1 MDSKFPATPHVLM
14 ESAAP
19 ERTGSRHSALSELLS
34 QVAEDESRER
44 VSTGDLLAMA
54 GDRAF
59 GALIFVFALPN
70 LVPTPPGTSAI
81 LGLPLI
87 ILSFQL
93 LYGRRTP
100 WLPKAIAAR
109 SIARAD
115 LASVVRRT
123 APVLKRIER
132 VLKPRLSWLVT
143 AVSERLLA
151 LLMLIL
157 SVILFLPI
165 PLGNIFPAAA
175 MCIIALAL
183 IEHDGLAALFGVLI
197 GAGSVLIVWG
207 ALLAVLKAILLALEH
222 FAGV

>member
-1 MDSKFPATPHVLM
+1 M

-34 QVAEDESRER
+34 QIVEDESRER

-70 LVPTPPGTSAI
+70 LIPTPPGTSAI

-115 LASVVRRT
+115 LASVVRRA

-143 AVSERLLA
+143 AFSERLLA
-151 LLMLIL
+151 LLLLVL

-165 PLGNIFPAAA
+165 PLGNIVPAAA

-183 IEHDGLAALFGVLI
+183 IEHDGLAALFGLGI
-197 GAGSVLIVWG
+197 GAVSVLIVWG
-207 ALLAVLKAILLALEH
+207 ALLAVLKAIVLAIEH

>member
-1 MDSKFPATPHVLM
+1 MQ
-14 ESAAP
+14 SADL
-19 ERTGSRHSALSELLS
+19 ERTATRHSALSELLS
-34 QVAEDESRER
+34 QIAEDQSRDR

-70 LVPTPPGTSAI
+70 LIPTPPGTSAI
-81 LGLPLI
+81 LGLPLV

-93 LYGRRTP
+93 LWGRPTP
-100 WLPKAIAAR
+100 WLPKAIAVR

-115 LASVVRRT
+115 LAAVVRRT
-123 APVLKRIER
+123 TPGLKRIER
-132 VLKPRLSWLVT
+132 VLKPRLGWLVT
-143 AVSERLLA
+143 AFAERLLA

-197 GAGSVLIVWG
+197 GAASILIVWG
-207 ALLAVLKAILLALEH
+207 AFLAVLKAILLAIEH
-222 FAGV
+222 SAGV

>member
-1 MDSKFPATPHVLM
+1 MQPADL
-14 ESAAP
+14 
-19 ERTGSRHSALSELLS
+19 ERTATRHSALSELLS
-34 QVAEDESRER
+34 EIAEDQSRDR

-70 LVPTPPGTSAI
+70 LIPTPPGTSAI
-81 LGLPLI
+81 LGLPLV

-93 LYGRRTP
+93 LWGRPTP
-100 WLPKAIAAR
+100 WLPKAIAVR

-115 LASVVRRT
+115 LAAVVRRT
-123 APVLKRIER
+123 TPWLKRIER
-132 VLKPRLSWLVT
+132 VLKPRLGWLVT
-143 AVSERLLA
+143 AFAERLLA
-151 LLMLIL
+151 LFLLIL

-165 PLGNIFPAAA
+165 PFGNIFPAAA

-197 GAGSVLIVWG
+197 GAASILIVWG
-207 ALLAVLKAILLALEH
+207 AFLAVLKAILLAIEH

>member
-1 MDSKFPATPHVLM
+1 M

-143 AVSERLLA
+143 AFSERLLA

>member
-1 MDSKFPATPHVLM
+1 MDPAAL
-14 ESAAP
+14 
-19 ERTGSRHSALSELLS
+19 ERTASHSALSELLS

-44 VSTGDLLAMA
+44 VSTGDLLVIA

-59 GALIFVFALPN
+59 GALIFIFALPN

-93 LYGRRTP
+93 LWGRRTP
-100 WLPKAIAAR
+100 WLPKPIAER
-109 SIARAD
+109 SIARVD
-115 LASVVRRT
+115 FASVVRRT
-123 APVLKRIER
+123 APMLKRIER
-132 VLKPRLSWLVT
+132 VLKPRLGWLVT
-143 AVSERLLA
+143 AIAERMLA
-151 LLMLIL
+151 LLLLIL
-157 SVILFLPI
+157 SIVLFLPI

-183 IEHDGLAALFGVLI
+183 IEHDGLAALVGVAI
-197 GAGSVLIVWG
+197 GAASILIVWG
-207 ALLAVLKAILLALEH
+207 ALLAVLKALLLAVEH

>member
-1 MDSKFPATPHVLM
+1 M

-19 ERTGSRHSALSELLS
+19 ERTASRHSALSELLS
-34 QVAEDESRER
+34 QIAEDESRER

-93 LYGRRTP
+93 LWGRRTP

-109 SIARAD
+109 SIARTD
-115 LASVVRRT
+115 LAAVVRRT
-123 APVLKRIER
+123 APGLKRIER
-132 VLKPRLSWLVT
+132 VLKPRLGWLVT
-143 AVSERLLA
+143 AVAERMLA
-151 LLMLIL
+151 LLLLIL
-157 SVILFLPI
+157 ALILFLPI

-183 IEHDGLAALFGVLI
+183 IEHDGLAALFGVAI
-197 GAGSVLIVWG
+197 GAVSILIVWG
-207 ALLAVLKAILLALEH
+207 ALLAVLKAILLAVEH

>member
-1 MDSKFPATPHVLM
+1 M

>member
-1 MDSKFPATPHVLM
+1 MD
-14 ESAAP
+14 SAAP
-19 ERTGSRHSALSELLS
+19 ERPASRHSALSELLS

-44 VSTGDLLAMA
+44 VSIGDLLAMA

-59 GALIFVFALPN
+59 GALIFILALPN

-93 LYGRRTP
+93 FYGRRTP
-100 WLPKAIAAR
+100 WLPKAIALR

-132 VLKPRLSWLVT
+132 VLKPRLSWLVS
-143 AVSERLLA
+143 AFSERVLA

-183 IEHDGLAALFGVLI
+183 IEHDGLAALFGVVI

-207 ALLAVLKAILLALEH
+207 ALLAVLKAILLAIEH
-222 FAGV
+222 FAGG

>member
-1 MDSKFPATPHVLM
+1 MQ
-14 ESAAP
+14 SADL
-19 ERTGSRHSALSELLS
+19 ERTATRHSALSELLS
-34 QVAEDESRER
+34 QIAEDQSRDR

-70 LVPTPPGTSAI
+70 LIPTPPGTSAI

-87 ILSFQL
+87 ILAFQL
-93 LYGRRTP
+93 LWGRPTP
-100 WLPKAIAAR
+100 WLPKAIAVR

-115 LASVVRRT
+115 LAAVVRRT
-123 APVLKRIER
+123 TPGLKRIER
-132 VLKPRLSWLVT
+132 VLKPRLGWLVT
-143 AVSERLLA
+143 AVAERLLA
-151 LLMLIL
+151 LLLLIL

-197 GAGSVLIVWG
+197 GAASILIVWG
-207 ALLAVLKAILLALEH
+207 AFLAVLKAILLALEH
-222 FAGV
+222 FAGA

>member
-1 MDSKFPATPHVLM
+1 M
-14 ESAAP
+14 EFAAL
-19 ERTGSRHSALSELLS
+19 ERTADRHSALSELLS
-34 QVAEDESRER
+34 QIAADESRER

-100 WLPKAIAAR
+100 WLPKAISVR

-143 AVSERLLA
+143 AYSERLLA

-183 IEHDGLAALFGVLI
+183 IEHDGLAALFGILI

-207 ALLAVLKAILLALEH
+207 ALLAVLKAILLAVEH

>member
-1 MDSKFPATPHVLM
+1 M

-19 ERTGSRHSALSELLS
+19 KRPANRHSALSELLS

-100 WLPKAIAAR
+100 WLPKAIAVR

-143 AVSERLLA
+143 AFSERLLA

>member
-1 MDSKFPATPHVLM
+1 M

-19 ERTGSRHSALSELLS
+19 ERTADRHSALSELLS
-34 QVAEDESRER
+34 QIAEDESRER

-100 WLPKAIAAR
+100 WLPKAISVR
-109 SIARAD
+109 SIARSD

-123 APVLKRIER
+123 TPVLKRIER

-143 AVSERLLA
+143 AFSERLLA